1 MADNKIRLQKFLAEN
16 GVASRR
22 KSEELIERGK
32 VRVNGHP
39 ASLGDKVDPKKDL
52 VTVSGERIYPAETGN
67 ISIMLNKPRGYVS
80 TNADPHAEKKAVDLI
95 RLPDSPRLFSAGRLD
110 KESEGMLLFSNDGDY
125 VAVLTHPRNE
135 ILKTYI
141 IRLRRELSPAEIN
154 RILSG
159 IEDDGETLR
168 ALEMHALGDCRYS
181 IILNEGRKR
190 DIRRMTAAVKEAL
203 GYIEVHFAEPL
214 NIEQIARAVGVSRYH
229 LCHVFKEI
237 TGKTLAQYWQNVRCA
252 KARKLLK
259 NGASVAEAA
268 DRTGFSSAEYFTK
281 VYQKHFSVLPSSD
294 KI

>member
-1 MADNKIRLQKFLAEN
+1 MDNDIRLVKFLSAYA
-16 GVASRR
+16 GVSRR
-22 KSEELIERGK
+22 AAG
-32 VRVNGHP
+32 
-39 ASLGDKVDPKKDL
+39 DL
-52 VTVSGERIYPAETGN
+52 VKDGFVTVDGSVVTEPGLRVTAESKVTLKGVPVTAQQRKYY
-67 ISIMLNKPRGYVS
+67 IMLNKPRGYVS

-95 RLPDSPRLFSAGRLD
+95 SLPDSPRLFSAGRLD

-190 DIRRMTAAVKEAL
+190 EIRRMTAAVGSPTIRLKRVKTGGLEL
-203 GYIEVHFAEPL
+203 GNLPPGKWRELTSEEV
-214 NIEQIARAVGVSRYH
+214 Q
-229 LCHVFKEI
+229 
-237 TGKTLAQYWQNVRCA
+237 
-252 KARKLLK
+252 
-259 NGASVAEAA
+259 ASLQ
-268 DRTGFSSAEYFTK
+268 RG
-281 VYQKHFSVLPSSD
+281 L
-294 KI
+294 